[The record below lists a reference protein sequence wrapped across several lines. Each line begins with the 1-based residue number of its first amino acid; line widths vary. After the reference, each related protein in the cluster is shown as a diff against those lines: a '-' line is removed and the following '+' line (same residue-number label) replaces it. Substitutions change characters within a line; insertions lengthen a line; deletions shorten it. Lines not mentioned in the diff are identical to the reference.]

1 MALLSLSALLLLGA
15 FVVTIAAALGRAP
28 LWVAV
33 LLVVLV
39 QMLGLGWAIR

>member
-1 MALLSLSALLLLGA
+1 MLTVTLLLVLVAFFVTVGA
-15 FVVTIAAALGRAP
+15 AIGRAP

-39 QMLGLGWAIR
+39 QLLAALPR